1 MTAFFKTPNAVSQA
15 VRDSAR
21 GEDCTLR
28 LDCCNGNTETTVLA
42 HIRAFGWAGMAQ
54 KPPDFLAVYACSA
67 CHDAL
72 DRRAKDAEWGWDDV
86 LRALGETLMRLHA
99 KGLLMLKGER
109 K

>member
-1 MTAFFKTPNAVSQA
+1 MTAFFKNRNVVSQP

-21 GEDCTLR
+21 GEECSLR
-28 LDCCNGNTETTVLA
+28 LGCCNHDPATVCLC
-42 HIRAFGWAGMAQ
+42 HIRAFGWAGMGQ

-72 DRRAKDAEWGWDDV
+72 DRRSKDAEWGWDDV
-86 LRALGETLMRLHA
+86 LRALGETLMRLSA
-99 KGLLMLKGER
+99 RGLLTLKGQ